1 MERNVEG
8 ILPCPFCGFD
18 VGKAFNFESQDISY
32 PVSDNVWQFGCSGTA
47 GGCDAYVL
55 GGSEKHAMSLWNRRA

>member
-1 MERNVEG
+1 MNRNVDG

-32 PVSDNVWQFGCSGTA
+32 PVSGNVWQFGCNATI
-47 GGCDAYVL
+47 GGCDATML
-55 GGSEKHAMSLWNRRA
+55 GVSEKDAIKNWNKRA